1 MLPNSLVKMRPWK
14 SGVAA
19 SLANLV
25 GIVHRDPLVRIV
37 ASGRRK
43 AVRAAKVDV
52 PIAVL
57 AEGPGRKAG
66 PVAAAD
72 DLLKGSPKSNWRS

>member
-14 SGVAA
+14 SGLAA

-25 GIVHRDPLVRIV
+25 GIVHHDPLARIV
-37 ASGRRK
+37 AKTGAAVK

-52 PIAVL
+52 PIAVQ
-57 AEGPGRKAG
+57 ARAGQKAG
-66 PVAAAD
+66 RVVAAD
-72 DLLKGSPKSNWRS
+72 DLSKDSRLISN